1 MVAER
6 CETVT

>member
-6 CETVT
+6 CQYS